1 MTRSLSS
8 GRLVLIK
15 QVGVHVCGCVW
26 KESQRHRERGGSSGG
41 SGGPGGVVGG
51 ADGEGHTCGCG
62 ERLGE
67 EAGAKR
73 ALLARPRSLGYIF
86 WVRRSR
92 VRRRNEVRSM
102 ILHLIAVY
110 RRVYTEIGILFGRLC
125 SNLGE
130 GH

>member
-1 MTRSLSS
+1 MTRSLGC
-8 GRLVLIK
+8 GRWALIE
-15 QVGVHVCGCVW
+15 QVGVHVRGCVW
-26 KESQRHRERGGSSGG
+26 RESQRHREGRGSSGG
-41 SGGPGGVVGG
+41 SGGPGGVGG
-51 ADGEGHTCGCG
+51 ADSEGHTCGCG

-73 ALLARPRSLGYIF
+73 ALLARPSSLGFIF

-110 RRVYTEIGILFGRLC
+110 RRVYTDRDIVWDALQ
-125 SNLGE
+125 
-130 GH
+130 